1 MRFRAIIQLS
11 KKTAT
16 GIPVPED
23 VVESLGAGKKPSVQ
37 VTVGE
42 YSYRSTIG
50 SMGGKFMIPL
60 SAEHRKGAGIAAGDE
75 VDVNIELDT
84 EPREL
89 NVPADFL
96 EALEHETEAKH
107 FFDGL
112 SYSNKRRFVLSI
124 EGAKTA
130 ETRKRRIDKAV
141 VTLKEGRKQ

>member
-1 MRFRAIIQLS
+1 MKFRAIIQLS

-23 VVESLGAGKKPSVQ
+23 VVASLGAGKKPAVR
-37 VTVGE
+37 VTIGE
-42 YSYRSTIG
+42 YNYNSTVG

-60 SAEHRKGAGIAAGDE
+60 SAEHRKGAGVSAGDE
-75 VDVNIELDT
+75 VDVVIELDT

-89 NVPADFL
+89 TVPADFL
-96 EALEHETEAKH
+96 ETLEHETEAKR

-124 EGAKTA
+124 ESAKTA
-130 ETRKRRIDKAV
+130 ETRQRRIDKAV
-141 VTLKEGRKQ
+141 VTLKEGRIQ